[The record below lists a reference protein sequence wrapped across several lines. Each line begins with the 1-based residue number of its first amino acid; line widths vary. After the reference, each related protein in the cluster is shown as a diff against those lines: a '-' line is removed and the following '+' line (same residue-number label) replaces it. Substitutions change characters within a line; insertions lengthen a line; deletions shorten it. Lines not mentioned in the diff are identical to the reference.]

1 MIFMLWNPNEEIGN
15 WLLID
20 PRVASV
26 CASDEISENPL
37 CDLSMLFYV
46 AQEYTH
52 FKNRRD
58 CPTRCE
64 QISARGLN
72 E

>member
-1 MIFMLWNPNEEIGN
+1 MFWNPNEEIGN
-15 WLLID
+15 WPLID

-46 AQEYTH
+46 A
-52 FKNRRD
+52 
-58 CPTRCE
+58 
-64 QISARGLN
+64 
-72 E
+72 